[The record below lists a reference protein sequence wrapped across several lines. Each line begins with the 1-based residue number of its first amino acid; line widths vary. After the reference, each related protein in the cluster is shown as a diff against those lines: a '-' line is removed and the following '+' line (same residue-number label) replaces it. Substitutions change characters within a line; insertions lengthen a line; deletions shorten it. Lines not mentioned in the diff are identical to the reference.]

1 MARYYILNSVRSI
14 NASTFNI
21 TSTFYK
27 QLKKYMIMFKRTIYT
42 IFMTVALTILFLVG
56 ILSVI
61 TAPIQY
67 ILFNDA
73 FKFLYITNN
82 LLSKI
87 QSKVVDFCFGKNYQF

>member
-1 MARYYILNSVRSI
+1 
-14 NASTFNI
+14 
-21 TSTFYK
+21 
-27 QLKKYMIMFKRTIYT
+27 
-42 IFMTVALTILFLVG
+42 MTVALTILFLVG

-67 ILFNDA
+67 ILFNDT
-73 FKFLYITNN
+73 FKFLDITNN

>member
-1 MARYYILNSVRSI
+1 
-14 NASTFNI
+14 
-21 TSTFYK
+21 
-27 QLKKYMIMFKRTIYT
+27 MIMLKRIIYT

-73 FKFLYITNN
+73 FKFLDITNN

>member
-1 MARYYILNSVRSI
+1 
-14 NASTFNI
+14 
-21 TSTFYK
+21 
-27 QLKKYMIMFKRTIYT
+27 MFKRTIYT

-73 FKFLYITNN
+73 FKILDIANK

-87 QSKVVDFCFGKNYQF
+87 QSKVVDFCFGKNYHF

>member
-1 MARYYILNSVRSI
+1 
-14 NASTFNI
+14 
-21 TSTFYK
+21 
-27 QLKKYMIMFKRTIYT
+27 MIMLKRAIYAM
-42 IFMTVALTILFLVG
+42 FMTVAVTIIFFVG
-56 ILSVI
+56 VLSLI

-73 FKFLYITNN
+73 FKILHIANK

>member
-1 MARYYILNSVRSI
+1 M
-14 NASTFNI
+14 FN
-21 TSTFYK
+21 
-27 QLKKYMIMFKRTIYT
+27 RTIYT
-42 IFMTVALTILFLVG
+42 IFMTVALTILFFVG

-73 FKFLYITNN
+73 FKFLDITNN

>member
-1 MARYYILNSVRSI
+1 ML
-14 NASTFNI
+14 
-21 TSTFYK
+21 
-27 QLKKYMIMFKRTIYT
+27 KRTIYT
-42 IFMTVALTILFLVG
+42 IFMTVALTILFFVG

-73 FKFLYITNN
+73 FKFLDITNN

>member
-1 MARYYILNSVRSI
+1 
-14 NASTFNI
+14 
-21 TSTFYK
+21 
-27 QLKKYMIMFKRTIYT
+27 MIMFKRTIYT

-73 FKFLYITNN
+73 FKILHIANK

-87 QSKVVDFCFGKNYQF
+87 QSKVVDFLFR

>member
-1 MARYYILNSVRSI
+1 M
-14 NASTFNI
+14 
-21 TSTFYK
+21 
-27 QLKKYMIMFKRTIYT
+27 LKRAIYT

-73 FKFLYITNN
+73 FKFLDITNN
-82 LLSKI
+82 SLSKI

>member
-1 MARYYILNSVRSI
+1 M
-14 NASTFNI
+14 
-21 TSTFYK
+21 
-27 QLKKYMIMFKRTIYT
+27 LKRAIYT

-73 FKFLYITNN
+73 FKFLDITNN

>member
-1 MARYYILNSVRSI
+1 ML
-14 NASTFNI
+14 
-21 TSTFYK
+21 
-27 QLKKYMIMFKRTIYT
+27 KRTIYT

-73 FKFLYITNN
+73 FKFLDITNN

>member
-1 MARYYILNSVRSI
+1 
-14 NASTFNI
+14 
-21 TSTFYK
+21 
-27 QLKKYMIMFKRTIYT
+27 MFKRTIYT

-73 FKFLYITNN
+73 FKILTITNN

-87 QSKVVDFCFGKNYQF
+87 QSKVVVFCFGKNYQF

>member
-1 MARYYILNSVRSI
+1 
-14 NASTFNI
+14 
-21 TSTFYK
+21 
-27 QLKKYMIMFKRTIYT
+27 MIMLKRTIYT

-56 ILSVI
+56 VLSVI

-73 FKFLYITNN
+73 FKFLDITNN

>member
-1 MARYYILNSVRSI
+1 
-14 NASTFNI
+14 
-21 TSTFYK
+21 
-27 QLKKYMIMFKRTIYT
+27 MFKRTIYT

-73 FKFLYITNN
+73 FKFLDITNLYRT
-82 LLSKI
+82 LL
-87 QSKVVDFCFGKNYQF
+87 C

>member
-1 MARYYILNSVRSI
+1 
-14 NASTFNI
+14 
-21 TSTFYK
+21 
-27 QLKKYMIMFKRTIYT
+27 
-42 IFMTVALTILFLVG
+42 MTVALTILLLVG

-73 FKFLYITNN
+73 FKMLNITNN

>member
-1 MARYYILNSVRSI
+1 M
-14 NASTFNI
+14 
-21 TSTFYK
+21 
-27 QLKKYMIMFKRTIYT
+27 LKRAIYT
-42 IFMTVALTILFLVG
+42 IFMTVALTILFFVG

-73 FKFLYITNN
+73 FKFLDITNN

>member
-1 MARYYILNSVRSI
+1 
-14 NASTFNI
+14 
-21 TSTFYK
+21 
-27 QLKKYMIMFKRTIYT
+27 MIMFKRTIYT
-42 IFMTVALTILFLVG
+42 IFMTVALTILLLVG
-56 ILSVI
+56 ILSMI

-73 FKFLYITNN
+73 FKFLDITNN

>member
-1 MARYYILNSVRSI
+1 M
-14 NASTFNI
+14 
-21 TSTFYK
+21 
-27 QLKKYMIMFKRTIYT
+27 LKRAIYT

-73 FKFLYITNN
+73 FKILTINN

>member
-1 MARYYILNSVRSI
+1 
-14 NASTFNI
+14 
-21 TSTFYK
+21 
-27 QLKKYMIMFKRTIYT
+27 MFKRTIYT

-67 ILFNDA
+67 ILVNDA
-73 FKFLYITNN
+73 FKILDITNN

-87 QSKVVDFCFGKNYQF
+87 QSKVIDFCFGKNYQF

>member
-1 MARYYILNSVRSI
+1 M
-14 NASTFNI
+14 
-21 TSTFYK
+21 
-27 QLKKYMIMFKRTIYT
+27 LKRAIYT

-73 FKFLYITNN
+73 FKILTITNN

>member
-1 MARYYILNSVRSI
+1 
-14 NASTFNI
+14 
-21 TSTFYK
+21 
-27 QLKKYMIMFKRTIYT
+27 MFKRTIYT

-73 FKFLYITNN
+73 FKILDMANK

>member
-1 MARYYILNSVRSI
+1 
-14 NASTFNI
+14 
-21 TSTFYK
+21 
-27 QLKKYMIMFKRTIYT
+27 MIMFKRTIYT

-67 ILFNDA
+67 ILFNDT
-73 FKFLYITNN
+73 FKILTIANN
-82 LLSKI
+82 FLSKI

>member
-1 MARYYILNSVRSI
+1 ML
-14 NASTFNI
+14 
-21 TSTFYK
+21 
-27 QLKKYMIMFKRTIYT
+27 KRTIYT

-73 FKFLYITNN
+73 FKFLDITNN

-87 QSKVVDFCFGKNYQF
+87 QSKVVDFCFGKNFQF

>member
-1 MARYYILNSVRSI
+1 
-14 NASTFNI
+14 
-21 TSTFYK
+21 
-27 QLKKYMIMFKRTIYT
+27 MIMFKRTIYT

-67 ILFNDA
+67 ILLNDA
-73 FKFLYITNN
+73 FKILTITNN

>member
-1 MARYYILNSVRSI
+1 
-14 NASTFNI
+14 
-21 TSTFYK
+21 
-27 QLKKYMIMFKRTIYT
+27 MIMFKRTIYT

-73 FKFLYITNN
+73 FKFLDITNN

-87 QSKVVDFCFGKNYQF
+87 QSKVVDFLFR

>member
-1 MARYYILNSVRSI
+1 
-14 NASTFNI
+14 
-21 TSTFYK
+21 
-27 QLKKYMIMFKRTIYT
+27 MFKRTIYT
-42 IFMTVALTILFLVG
+42 IFMTVALTILFFVG

-73 FKFLYITNN
+73 FKMLTITNN